1 MIKVLINGC
10 NGRMGQ
16 VLVNEIDRFKELLL
30 IGGFDLRLTVPPRFN
45 I

>member
-16 VLVNEIDRFKELLL
+16 EVVNAVLRNDKFETICEIGRAH
-30 IGGFDLRLTVPPRFN
+30 V
-45 I
+45 